1 MVGNLLV
8 RQKIGI
14 RLGIDPASLRANL
27 SVYTNGKE
35 YMSELISHD
44 KHFTKNE
51 VFH

>member
-1 MVGNLLV
+1 MVGNSLF

-14 RLGIDPASLRANL
+14 QMGIDPAPFRANL

-35 YMSELISHD
+35 YISELISHD